1 MDLQGFWYFRCLNP
15 LKRHNP
21 YPMKAEQLFLEL
33 KNYCNDHANPEL
45 VIKYSRYFKG
55 GVYNAWGLSQAL
67 MDAKKDEL
75 KKAGNITVDLVF
87 DTAPLLMKSG
97 RYEETSFVL
106 ILLSLVKDKLQKTD
120 IQRIENLFETG
131 IRNWAHA
138 DYLGMFFL
146 PELMKQD
153 LMGKE
158 DFRGW
163 VTSPFKFQRRCV
175 PVTFIK
181 LLKTGIAFQELFTFL
196 EPLMLDPEREVHQG
210 MGWFLREAWKLKN
223 AETETFLLKW
233 KDSAPRLIIQYACEK
248 MDKTD
253 KARFSRAK

>member
-1 MDLQGFWYFRCLNP
+1 
-15 LKRHNP
+15 
-21 YPMKAEQLFLEL
+21 MKAEALFQEL
-33 KNYCNDHANPEL
+33 KSYCIEHANPEL
-45 VIKYSRYFKG
+45 VIKYSRYFKE
-55 GVYNAWGLSQAL
+55 GVYDAWGLSQAQ
-67 MDAKKDEL
+67 MDAKKAEL
-75 KKAGNITVDLVF
+75 KKAGNLTVDLVF

-97 RYEETSFVL
+97 KYEETSFVL
-106 ILLSLVKDKLQKTD
+106 ILLSLVKDKLQKAD
-120 IQRIENLFETG
+120 IKRIEKLFETG

-181 LLKTGIAFQELFTFL
+181 LLKTGVAYEELFTFL

-210 MGWFLREAWKLKN
+210 MGWFLREAWKVN
-223 AETETFLLKW
+223 AGVTEAFLLKW
-233 KDSAPRLIIQYACEK
+233 KNTAPRLIFQYACEK
-248 MDKTD
+248 MDKTN
-253 KARFSRAK
+253 KARFRRAK